1 MKSMVAILI
10 LLALPSLSAAAG
22 EPERPSTDADPAALF
37 APLRDDL
44 DRAVN
49 EQLARMQEARLNRGA
64 LPPGASSRSEIVGK
78 DPVRADP
85 TLDAD
90 LPIPLNEAILA
101 GLDYLQQDG
110 RGRLERGQARLSA
123 FAGAVE
129 RSFAAEG
136 VPAEFVWVGFVES
149 AFQAE
154 ARSGKGALGMWQLA
168 ADTASRYGLR
178 VPRTSSVRGVE
189 GRTDERRDP
198 LKSAVVAA
206 RYLREL
212 RARFGDWLLAL
223 AAYNAGEER
232 VEQAIRRGRTRD
244 FWLLS
249 RLKLLPA
256 ETRNYV
262 PAVLAAIWAA
272 RLDRARLRAAGA
284 EPPAAVG
291 ASMPLSL
298 WFSATPWADTATS
311 KTSR

>member
-10 LLALPSLSAAAG
+10 LLALPLPSAAAG
-22 EPERPSTDADPAALF
+22 EPERPSTDAHPPAVFTQLS
-37 APLRDDL
+37 DDL
-44 DRAVN
+44 NRAVN
-49 EQLARMQEARLNRGA
+49 EQLARMREPRSKPSLPQGA
-64 LPPGASSRSEIVGK
+64 ASSSEIVRKGSLW
-78 DPVRADP
+78 ADSAVK
-85 TLDAD
+85 AD
-90 LPIPLNEAILA
+90 LAIPLNEAILA
-101 GLDYLQQDG
+101 SLDFFQQDG
-110 RGRLERGQARLSA
+110 RGRLERGQARLRG

-129 RSFAAEG
+129 SAFAAEG

-149 AFQAE
+149 AFRPE

-168 ADTASRYGLR
+168 VGTASRYGLR

-198 LKSAVVAA
+198 LKSAVAAA

-284 EPPAAVG
+284 EPPAAAG

-298 WFSATPWADTATS
+298 WFSATRWAVTATN
-311 KTSR
+311 KTSQ